1 MAAFFRSSESSVTL
15 EVGVYQ
21 DFAKHE
27 PKDAPV
33 ETAHKPSRYLET
45 HETVTFFF
53 LLPDLIWI
61 YLLPR
66 IAASLC
72 GSSEFWTSLCSSG
85 DSEHLPEAHSGNTD
99 S

>member
-1 MAAFFRSSESSVTL
+1 MTAFFRSSESSVTL

-45 HETVTFFF
+45 RETVAYLSGFN
-53 LLPDLIWI
+53 LDLS
-61 YLLPR
+61 
-66 IAASLC
+66 A
-72 GSSEFWTSLCSSG
+72 F
-85 DSEHLPEAHSGNTD
+85 
-99 S
+99 

>member
-1 MAAFFRSSESSVTL
+1 MSNHKNQKLADRQINGAVVQHRIRHKAEHDSGTMAAFFRSSESSVTL

-45 HETVTFFF
+45 CETVAYLTGFN
-53 LLPDLIWI
+53 LDLS
-61 YLLPR
+61 P
-66 IAASLC
+66 
-72 GSSEFWTSLCSSG
+72 F
-85 DSEHLPEAHSGNTD
+85 
-99 S
+99 

>member
-1 MAAFFRSSESSVTL
+1 MAVSFHSSGPSVTL

-27 PKDAPV
+27 RKDAPV

-45 HETVTFFF
+45 HVTVTF
-53 LLPDLIWI
+53 LSGLIWI

-66 IAASLC
+66 VAASLC
-72 GSSEFWTSLCSSG
+72 GSSEFRTSLCSSG
-85 DSEHLPEAHSGNTD
+85 DSEHLPEAHSDNTN